1 MKKDNKLSFFETL
14 TMATGFTIGSGIITL
29 TGIGIGMTGRSV
41 FMAFAV
47 CAVLFLISFRPL
59 FIMSSVLPRMSA
71 AYSYSK
77 ELITKE
83 AGGLYVYIYFFGRIT
98 IAIFGISIAQ
108 YLASLIPALNNP
120 MGMKVVAAGVLT
132 LFYIINLFGIKN
144 AAIMQNILFV
154 ILIFSLL
161 SFVVFG
167 IGKVESNFFEQESFF
182 VNGFGGFY
190 SAVSLLFFAV
200 GGAYIITDF
209 APKIRNPEKVITKV
223 IYSVTIGVTILYMF
237 IGVVAS
243 GVIPQAEAAYKSLVV
258 TARIVYPN
266 DLLFSIFIFGGAL
279 GALITTLNSSFV
291 WYSSSLI
298 QACKDGWLPKAW
310 GKTNKYEVPYILT
323 TIFYILGLIPA
334 LLGIDL
340 AVVSK
345 IAVGMTI
352 LSTLIPMAGILKL
365 PEKYPKEWKQSNYS
379 KYYPKWRLRV
389 MVVITYIIMST
400 QVYTLLAGN
409 PVIANVVILT
419 YVLGVG
425 LYLYFKSKYK
435 IFKTKI
441 EGERK
446 GD

>member
-1 MKKDNKLSFFETL
+1 MKKDNRLSFFETL

-41 FMAFAV
+41 FIAFAV

-120 MGMKVVAAGVLT
+120 VGMKVVAAGVLT

-144 AAIMQNILFV
+144 AAIVQNVLFV
-154 ILIFSLL
+154 ILVFSLI
-161 SFVVFG
+161 SFVIFG
-167 IGKVESNFFEQESFF
+167 IGKVESNFFEQKAFF
-182 VNGFGGFY
+182 VNGFSGFY

-209 APKIRNPEKVITKV
+209 APKIRNPEKVMTKV
-223 IYSVTIGVTILYMF
+223 IYIVTIGVTVLYMF
-237 IGVVAS
+237 IGIVAS
-243 GVIPQAEAAYKSLVV
+243 GVIPQAEAAYQSLVV

-266 DLLFSIFIFGGAL
+266 NLLFSIFIVGGAL

-334 LLGIDL
+334 LLGMDL
-340 AVVSK
+340 TVVSK

-352 LSTLIPMAGILKL
+352 LSILIPMAGILKL
-365 PEKYPKEWKQSNYS
+365 PEKYPEEWKQSVYS
-379 KYYPKWRLRV
+379 KRYPKWRLRT
-389 MVVITYIIMST
+389 MVVITYLIMST
-400 QVYTLLAGN
+400 QVYALFAGN
-409 PVIANVVILT
+409 PATANVIILL
-419 YVLGVG
+419 YILGVG
-425 LYLYFKSKYK
+425 LYLFFKSKYK
-435 IFKTKI
+435 TLKT
-441 EGERK
+441 EGEGEK
-446 GD
+446 D

>member
-1 MKKDNKLSFFETL
+1 MKKDNRLSFFETL

-41 FMAFAV
+41 FVAFAL

-120 MGMKVVAAGVLT
+120 VGMKVVAAGVLT

-144 AAIMQNILFV
+144 AAIVQNILFV
-154 ILIFSLL
+154 ILVFSLL
-161 SFVVFG
+161 SFVIFG
-167 IGKVESNFFEQESFF
+167 IGKVEPDFFEQRAFF
-182 VNGFGGFY
+182 VNGFSGFY

-209 APKIRNPEKVITKV
+209 APKIKNPEKVTTKV
-223 IYSVTIGVTILYMF
+223 IYIVTIGVTILYMF
-237 IGVVAS
+237 IGIVAS
-243 GVIPQAEAAYKSLVV
+243 GVIPQAEAAYQSLVV

-266 DLLFSIFIFGGAL
+266 NLFFSIFIIGGAL

-323 TIFYILGLIPA
+323 TIFYILGLVPA
-334 LLGIDL
+334 LLGMDL
-340 AVVSK
+340 TVVSK

-352 LSTLIPMAGILKL
+352 LSILIPMAGILKL
-365 PEKYPKEWKQSNYS
+365 PEKYPEEWKQSVYS
-379 KYYPKWRLRV
+379 KRYPKWRLRT
-389 MVVITYIIMST
+389 MVVITYLIMST
-400 QVYTLLAGN
+400 QVYALLAGN
-409 PVIANVVILT
+409 PATANVIILLYILET
-419 YVLGVG
+419 G
-425 LYLYFKSKYK
+425 LYLFFKSKYK
-435 IFKTKI
+435 TLKT
-441 EGERK
+441 EGEGEK
-446 GD
+446 D

>member
-1 MKKDNKLSFFETL
+1 MKKDNRLSFFETL

-41 FMAFAV
+41 FIAFAV

-120 MGMKVVAAGVLT
+120 VGMKVVAAGVLT

-144 AAIMQNILFV
+144 AAIVQNVLFV
-154 ILIFSLL
+154 ILVFSLI
-161 SFVVFG
+161 SFVIFG
-167 IGKVESNFFEQESFF
+167 IGKVESNFFEQKAFF
-182 VNGFGGFY
+182 VNGFSGFC

-209 APKIRNPEKVITKV
+209 APKIRNPEKVMTKV
-223 IYSVTIGVTILYMF
+223 IYIVTIGVTVLYMF
-237 IGVVAS
+237 IGIVAS
-243 GVIPQAEAAYKSLVV
+243 GVIPQAEAAYQSLVV

-266 DLLFSIFIFGGAL
+266 NLLFSIFIVGGAL

-334 LLGIDL
+334 LLGMDL
-340 AVVSK
+340 TVVSK

-352 LSTLIPMAGILKL
+352 LSILIPMAGILKL
-365 PEKYPKEWKQSNYS
+365 PEKYPEEWKQSVYS
-379 KYYPKWRLRV
+379 KRYPKWRLRT
-389 MVVITYIIMST
+389 MVVITYLIMST
-400 QVYTLLAGN
+400 QVYALFAGN
-409 PVIANVVILT
+409 PATANVIILL
-419 YVLGVG
+419 YILGIG
-425 LYLYFKSKYK
+425 LYLFFKSKYK
-435 IFKTKI
+435 TLKT
-441 EGERK
+441 EGEGEK
-446 GD
+446 D

>member
-1 MKKDNKLSFFETL
+1 MKKDNRLSFFETL

-41 FMAFAV
+41 FIAFAV

-120 MGMKVVAAGVLT
+120 VGMKVVAAGVLT

-144 AAIMQNILFV
+144 AAIVQNILFV
-154 ILIFSLL
+154 ILVFSLL
-161 SFVVFG
+161 SFVIFG
-167 IGKVESNFFEQESFF
+167 IGKVEPDFFEQRAFF
-182 VNGFGGFY
+182 VNGFSGFY

-209 APKIRNPEKVITKV
+209 APKIKNPEKVTTKV
-223 IYSVTIGVTILYMF
+223 IYIVTIGVTILYMF
-237 IGVVAS
+237 IGIVAS
-243 GVIPQAEAAYKSLVV
+243 GVIPQAEAAYQSLVV

-266 DLLFSIFIFGGAL
+266 NLFFSIFIIGGAL

-323 TIFYILGLIPA
+323 TIFYILGLVPA
-334 LLGIDL
+334 LLGMDL
-340 AVVSK
+340 TVVSK

-352 LSTLIPMAGILKL
+352 LSILIPMAGILKL
-365 PEKYPKEWKQSNYS
+365 PEKYPEEWKQSVYS
-379 KYYPKWRLRV
+379 KRYPKWRLRT
-389 MVVITYIIMST
+389 MVVITYLIMST
-400 QVYTLLAGN
+400 QVYALLAGN
-409 PVIANVVILT
+409 PATANVIILL
-419 YVLGVG
+419 YILGTG
-425 LYLYFKSKYK
+425 LYLFFKSKY
-435 IFKTKI
+435 IV
-441 EGERK
+441 
-446 GD
+446 

>member
-1 MKKDNKLSFFETL
+1 MKKDNRLSFFETL

-41 FMAFAV
+41 FIAFAV

-120 MGMKVVAAGVLT
+120 VGMKVVAAGVLT

-144 AAIMQNILFV
+144 AAIVQNVLFV
-154 ILIFSLL
+154 ILVFSLI
-161 SFVVFG
+161 SFVIFG
-167 IGKVESNFFEQESFF
+167 IGKVESNFFEQKAFF
-182 VNGFGGFY
+182 VNGFSGFY

-209 APKIRNPEKVITKV
+209 APKIRNPEKVMTKV
-223 IYSVTIGVTILYMF
+223 IYIVTIGVTVLYMF
-237 IGVVAS
+237 IGIVAS
-243 GVIPQAEAAYKSLVV
+243 GVIPQAEAAYQSLVV

-266 DLLFSIFIFGGAL
+266 NLLFSIFIVGGAL

-310 GKTNKYEVPYILT
+310 GKTNKYEVPYLLT

-334 LLGIDL
+334 LLGMDL
-340 AVVSK
+340 TVVSK

-352 LSTLIPMAGILKL
+352 LSILIPMAGILKL
-365 PEKYPKEWKQSNYS
+365 PEKYPEEWKQSVYS
-379 KYYPKWRLRV
+379 KRYPKWRLRT
-389 MVVITYIIMST
+389 MVVITYLIMST
-400 QVYTLLAGN
+400 QVYALFAGN
-409 PVIANVVILT
+409 PATANVIILL
-419 YVLGVG
+419 YILGIG
-425 LYLYFKSKYK
+425 LYLFFKSKYK
-435 IFKTKI
+435 TLKT
-441 EGERK
+441 EGEGEK
-446 GD
+446 D

>member
-1 MKKDNKLSFFETL
+1 MKKDNRLSFFETL

-41 FMAFAV
+41 FIAFAV

-120 MGMKVVAAGVLT
+120 VGMKVVAAGVLT

-144 AAIMQNILFV
+144 AAIVQNVLFV
-154 ILIFSLL
+154 ILVFSLI
-161 SFVVFG
+161 SFVIFG
-167 IGKVESNFFEQESFF
+167 IGKVESNFFEQKAFF
-182 VNGFGGFY
+182 VNGFSGFY

-209 APKIRNPEKVITKV
+209 APKIRNPEKVMTKV
-223 IYSVTIGVTILYMF
+223 IYIVTIGVTVLYMF
-237 IGVVAS
+237 IGIVAS
-243 GVIPQAEAAYKSLVV
+243 GVIPQAEAAYQSLVV

-266 DLLFSIFIFGGAL
+266 NLLFSIFIVGGAL

-334 LLGIDL
+334 LLGMDL
-340 AVVSK
+340 TVVSK

-352 LSTLIPMAGILKL
+352 LSILIPMAGILKL
-365 PEKYPKEWKQSNYS
+365 PEKYPEEWKQSVYS
-379 KYYPKWRLRV
+379 KRYPKWRLRT
-389 MVVITYIIMST
+389 MVVITYLIMST
-400 QVYTLLAGN
+400 QVYALFAGN
-409 PVIANVVILT
+409 PATANVIILL
-419 YVLGVG
+419 YILGIG
-425 LYLYFKSKYK
+425 LYLFFKSKYK
-435 IFKTKI
+435 TLKT
-441 EGERK
+441 EGEGEK
-446 GD
+446 D

>member
-1 MKKDNKLSFFETL
+1 MKKDNRLSFFETL

-41 FMAFAV
+41 FVAFAL

-120 MGMKVVAAGVLT
+120 VGMKVVAAGVLT

-144 AAIMQNILFV
+144 AAIVQNILFV
-154 ILIFSLL
+154 ILVFSLL
-161 SFVVFG
+161 SFVIFG
-167 IGKVESNFFEQESFF
+167 IGKVEPDFFEQRAFF
-182 VNGFGGFY
+182 VNGFSGFY

-209 APKIRNPEKVITKV
+209 APKIKNPEKVTTKV
-223 IYSVTIGVTILYMF
+223 IYIVTIGVTILYMF
-237 IGVVAS
+237 IGIVAS
-243 GVIPQAEAAYKSLVV
+243 GVIPQAEAAYQSLVV

-266 DLLFSIFIFGGAL
+266 NLFFSIFIIGGAL

-323 TIFYILGLIPA
+323 TIFYILGLVPA
-334 LLGIDL
+334 LLGMDL
-340 AVVSK
+340 TVVSK

-352 LSTLIPMAGILKL
+352 LSILIPMAGILKL
-365 PEKYPKEWKQSNYS
+365 PEKYPEEWKQSVYS
-379 KYYPKWRLRV
+379 KRYPKWRLRT
-389 MVVITYIIMST
+389 MVVITYLIMST
-400 QVYTLLAGN
+400 QVYALLVGN
-409 PVIANVVILT
+409 PATANVIILL
-419 YVLGVG
+419 YILGTG
-425 LYLYFKSKYK
+425 LYLFFKSKYK
-435 IFKTKI
+435 TLKT
-441 EGERK
+441 EGEGEK
-446 GD
+446 D

>member
-1 MKKDNKLSFFETL
+1 MKKDNRLSFFETL

-41 FMAFAV
+41 FIAFAV

-120 MGMKVVAAGVLT
+120 VGMKVVAAGVLT

-144 AAIMQNILFV
+144 AAIVQNVLFV
-154 ILIFSLL
+154 ILVFSLI
-161 SFVVFG
+161 SFVIFG
-167 IGKVESNFFEQESFF
+167 IGKVESNFFEQKAFF
-182 VNGFGGFY
+182 VNGFSGFY

-209 APKIRNPEKVITKV
+209 APKIRNPEKVMTKV
-223 IYSVTIGVTILYMF
+223 IYIVTIGVTVLYMF
-237 IGVVAS
+237 IGIVAS
-243 GVIPQAEAAYKSLVV
+243 GVIPQTEAAYQSLVV

-266 DLLFSIFIFGGAL
+266 NLLFSIFIVGGAL

-334 LLGIDL
+334 LLGMDL
-340 AVVSK
+340 TVVSK

-352 LSTLIPMAGILKL
+352 LSILIPMAGILKL
-365 PEKYPKEWKQSNYS
+365 PEKYPEEWKQSVYS
-379 KYYPKWRLRV
+379 KRYPKWRLRT
-389 MVVITYIIMST
+389 MVVITYLIMST
-400 QVYTLLAGN
+400 QVYALFAGN
-409 PVIANVVILT
+409 PATANVIILL
-419 YVLGVG
+419 YILGIG
-425 LYLYFKSKYK
+425 LYLFFKSKYK
-435 IFKTKI
+435 TLKT
-441 EGERK
+441 EGEGEK
-446 GD
+446 D

>member
-1 MKKDNKLSFFETL
+1 MKKDNRLSFFETL

-41 FMAFAV
+41 FVAFAV

-120 MGMKVVAAGVLT
+120 VGMKVVAAGVLT

-144 AAIMQNILFV
+144 AAIVQNVLFV
-154 ILIFSLL
+154 ILVFSLL
-161 SFVVFG
+161 SFVIFG
-167 IGKVESNFFEQESFF
+167 IGKVESNFFEQRAFF

-200 GGAYIITDF
+200 GGAYIITVF
-209 APKIRNPEKVITKV
+209 APKIRNPEKVMMKV
-223 IYSVTIGVTILYMF
+223 IYIVTIGVTILYMF
-237 IGVVAS
+237 IGIVAS
-243 GVIPQAEAAYKSLVV
+243 GVIPQAEAAYQSLVV
-258 TARIVYPN
+258 TARIVYPSN
-266 DLLFSIFIFGGAL
+266 LLFSIFIVGGAL

-310 GKTNKYEVPYILT
+310 GKTNKYEVPYFLT
-323 TIFYILGLIPA
+323 TIFYILGLVPA
-334 LLGIDL
+334 LLGMDL
-340 AVVSK
+340 TVVSK

-352 LSTLIPMAGILKL
+352 LSILIPMAGILKL
-365 PEKYPKEWKQSNYS
+365 PEKYPEEWKQSVYS
-379 KYYPKWRLRV
+379 KRYPKWCLRV
-389 MVVITYIIMST
+389 MVVITYLIMST
-400 QVYTLLAGN
+400 QVYALFAGN
-409 PVIANVVILT
+409 PATVNVVILL
-419 YVLGVG
+419 YILGTG
-425 LYLYFKSKYK
+425 LYLFFKSKYK
-435 IFKTKI
+435 TLKT
-441 EGERK
+441 EGEGEK
-446 GD
+446 D